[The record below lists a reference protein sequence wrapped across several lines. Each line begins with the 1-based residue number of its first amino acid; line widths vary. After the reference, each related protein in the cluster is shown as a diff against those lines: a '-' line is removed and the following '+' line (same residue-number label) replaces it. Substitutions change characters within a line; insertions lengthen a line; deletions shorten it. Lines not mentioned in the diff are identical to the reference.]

1 MRQVYFGMLLPPPPT
16 PHPVPPALHKN
27 LVNRYAWGVKY
38 VVLQGGPRP
47 AIDEEFLDNHVK
59 HVFTVGNYRVFRV
72 KYNSE
77 PY

>member
-1 MRQVYFGMLLPPPPT
+1 MRHAYFCMLLPPSHASP
-16 PHPVPPALHKN
+16 

>member
-1 MRQVYFGMLLPPPPT
+1 MTFVPHFLSCLP
-16 PHPVPPALHKN
+16 H
-27 LVNRYAWGVKY
+27 RYAWGVKY

-47 AIDEEFLDNHVK
+47 NIDEEFLDNHVK